1 MVSALAFRGQLGW
14 LKAAWANRTVTPI
27 ICRETIAELSRIL
40 AYPKLK
46 LSPQD
51 QQDLFGLYLPNAEM
65 VDLPDPLP
73 GLPVR
78 CRDVDDDI
86 FMHLALIAQAD
97 FLVTGDK
104 DLLALAGVAPVRI
117 LGIAAWRAVLD

>member
-1 MVSALAFRGQLGW
+1 VVSALAFWGQLGW
-14 LKAAWANRTVTPI
+14 LKAAWANGTVTPI

-51 QQDLFGLYLPNAEM
+51 QQDLFGLYLPNAEL
-65 VDLPDPLP
+65 VDLPNPLP
-73 GLPVR
+73 ALAVR
-78 CRDVDDDI
+78 CRDADDDI
-86 FMHLALIAQAD
+86 FIHLAITAQAD

-104 DLLALAGVAPVRI
+104 DLLALAGLAPVRI
-117 LGIAAWRAVLD
+117 LGLAAWRAVLA